1 MLLRPIHITSESNSD
16 IKDQGRS
23 LSASGPEA
31 GCGTDTSHCIETQ
44 EPSIR
49 DSAMQKAGRSGTSST
64 DSQNRNEE
72 FNNGP
77 DRRRLFLITDEE
89 SFEKKAIL
97 WSCKQKFC
105 GISVFKNPFFYIFT
119 WSWLFSQLAYLIPTF
134 HLVARA
140 KTLGID
146 MTDASYLISVAG
158 KKASFNLTNKQ
169 KGLINFFMCV
179 CLTQETL
186 SVCWKILIF
195 KSRCSVAKAPEAKRN
210 PR

>member
-16 IKDQGRS
+16 IKDQG
-23 LSASGPEA
+23 SGPEA
-31 GCGTDTSHCIETQ
+31 VCGTETSHCIETQ

-49 DSAMQKAGRSGTSST
+49 DSAIQKAGRPGTSLT
-64 DSQNRNEE
+64 DSQNRNEG

-77 DRRRLFLITDEE
+77 NRHRLFLITDEE
-89 SFEKKAIL
+89 SSEKKATL

-105 GISVFKNPFFYIFT
+105 SISLFKNPFFYIFT

-169 KGLINFFMCV
+169 KGLINFFICV

-195 KSRCSVAKAPEAKRN
+195 KSRCSVAKAPEAKGN